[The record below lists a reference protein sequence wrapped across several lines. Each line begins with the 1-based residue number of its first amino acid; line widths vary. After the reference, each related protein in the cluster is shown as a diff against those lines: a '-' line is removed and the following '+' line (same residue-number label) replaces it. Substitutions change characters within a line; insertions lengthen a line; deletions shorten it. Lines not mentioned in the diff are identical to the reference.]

1 MSAHV
6 LWVQVSV
13 TIRSKRH
20 VHLEI
25 ARPVL
30 GGYHNLKL
38 NRRRKAATRYDI
50 AYQAYENDEIDSST
64 FGQLNAHNL
73 SNKIIVA
80 AVERSWITTEFAV
93 KLLDAD
99 IEDEDDMN
107 RKRIEGQ
114 IVTCNGKIAYYK
126 DTIEY
131 SIKAIQEVAARLS
144 LDRCSEVDS
153 IQAYARRIDEARAH
167 IEELNASVTAL
178 KFMLTKSN

>member
-1 MSAHV
+1 M
-6 LWVQVSV
+6 
-13 TIRSKRH
+13 TRY
-20 VHLEI
+20 EI
-25 ARPVL
+25 AR
-30 GGYHNLKL
+30 K
-38 NRRRKAATRYDI
+38 
-50 AYQAYENDEIDSST
+50 AYENDEMEGST
-64 FGQLNAHNL
+64 FGQLDMH
-73 SNKIIVA
+73 SFSTKCIVDA
-80 AVERSWITTEFAV
+80 IERGWITAEFAV